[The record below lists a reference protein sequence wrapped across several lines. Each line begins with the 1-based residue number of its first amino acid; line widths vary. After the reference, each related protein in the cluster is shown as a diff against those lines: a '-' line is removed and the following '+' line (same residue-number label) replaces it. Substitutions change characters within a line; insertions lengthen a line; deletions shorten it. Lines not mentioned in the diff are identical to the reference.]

1 VALIEADSAAPGR
14 ATTVSGASLTSV
26 DKAFEVCEALSHE
39 PAGMSLSELARALKL
54 PRPTVHRLLA
64 VLRRRGYVRQDEE
77 TQKYSL
83 GMKLVDL
90 CFRLLGRSELRL
102 HALPILR
109 DYAVHSG
116 LRTFLAVPSSGEVT
130 YIWGA
135 DAEDVAMRAAYGR
148 EMPAHCSLYFDTAP
162 GSRRLSCL
170 RLTEPRQIADSAE
183 RLTHHGT
190 HADGAGPQRLFC
202 CCAPVFDYSGRE
214 VARVGVFGHGPD
226 DRPILGVHN
235 RGAWEL
241 ARHISMRL
249 GYLSAVT
256 FSA

>member
-1 VALIEADSAAPGR
+1 VPTSDPEPDQP
-14 ATTVSGASLTSV
+14 TTDAHGGAVNLTSV

-39 PAGMSLSELARALKL
+39 PAGMSVSELSRALSL

-83 GMKLVDL
+83 GIKLLDL

-102 HALPILR
+102 HAFPILR

-116 LRTFLAVPSSGEVT
+116 YRTFLAVPASGEVT
-130 YIWGA
+130 YIWSAGP
-135 DAEDVAMRAAYGR
+135 DEVAMRTAYGR
-148 EMPAHCSLYFDTAP
+148 EMPAHCSLYFDQASS
-162 GSRRLSCL
+162 SRRLSCL
-170 RLTEPRQIADSAE
+170 RLGQSRDVAASAQLV
-183 RLTHHGT
+183 RHL
-190 HADGAGPQRLFC
+190 GPASEVEGSQRLFC

-249 GYLSAVT
+249 GNLSAVA
-256 FSA
+256 FAS